1 LYENK
6 EGQIKFAAPNLLKP
20 FNERLQKLIFKNVF
34 LNIKIYIY
42 IAKQKKYKEIVSE
55 TKSKYCEN
63 YEFQLLNKKKTQ
75 NYKKKNTFNKLTRN
89 LGSVRPTIAM
99 LYIYTTTR
107 KH

>member
-42 IAKQKKYKEIVSE
+42 IAKQKNTKRSCRKQRANIV
-55 TKSKYCEN
+55 KIMNFN
-63 YEFQLLNKKKTQ
+63 Y
-75 NYKKKNTFNKLTRN
+75 
-89 LGSVRPTIAM
+89 
-99 LYIYTTTR
+99 
-107 KH
+107 